1 MGWLILIL
9 CFTNVILISEGTI
22 SFRSRHGPL
31 RHISPTKGAKHPK
44 SHTITQKLDHFN
56 PSDNRTWS
64 MRYFSNDQFF
74 KRSGPIF
81 VFIGGEWEINSTELM
96 GGHLFE
102 IASQHG
108 GMMFYTEHRY
118 YGQSIPFKNLT
129 VGNLKY
135 LSADQALIDLVY
147 FIQKMKSEIFIC

>member
-1 MGWLILIL
+1 MGRLILIL
-9 CFTNVILISEGTI
+9 CFINVILISEGTI

-74 KRSGPIF
+74 KGSGPIF

-102 IASQHG
+102 IASQHS
-108 GMMFYTEHRY
+108 
-118 YGQSIPFKNLT
+118 SILFRK
-129 VGNLKY
+129 
-135 LSADQALIDLVY
+135 
-147 FIQKMKSEIFIC
+147 